1 LSLQFGS
8 ISSSIPTQIGLMTSL
23 EALAFVSNQI
33 QGTVPSELNR
43 LTKLRSLVLNGN
55 RLRGSL
61 PPLDALSL
69 LTSFHVSK
77 NLLTGGRAALPSSL
91 GPDCSLQVS
100 QDSNCLDCTTTWQL
114 CSCFPQAMACLPT
127 TAAPTTDAVPA
138 PSSTATIAAT
148 TATIAATTQL
158 VAPSAVDEVTNSTT
172 TASVSAAVIGGSVGG
187 ALGGSTILVVFL
199 ALLCRSRRRK
209 ATPRDTSSTSA
220 IELTSEQNARYS
232 QPPAYASTSAVS
244 DATGNY
250 GRLETRA
257 TSGYGVAPPSHRA
270 EQNYSAPPP
279 PADSYGSAPQSYTSP
294 PAPAN
299 VDSAQTR
306 PVF

>member
-77 NLLTGGRAALPSSL
+77 NLLTGVRAALPSSL

-114 CSCFPQAMACLPT
+114 CQCFPQAMACLPT
-127 TAAPTTDAVPA
+127 TAAVPA
-138 PSSTATIAAT
+138 PSS

-209 ATPRDTSSTSA
+209 ATPRDASSTSA

-250 GRLETRA
+250 GRLETHA

-270 EQNYSAPPP
+270 GQNYSAPPP